1 MPFLFLAKSQEGK
14 KILKVKDPLKSFK
27 HSVHVFKFSNLAED
41 HAIQPKIAA
50 HVRILMRLKIK
61 DQLLFV
67 GLFVELLLQFFYRFY
82 ISLKTTTKKE
92 GKFSFIWI
100 KMK

>member
-1 MPFLFLAKSQEGK
+1 MVYDWFQLSNYGAGLGQKPHTGAKIQIIESRESIKKEANLTVLMPFLFLAKSQGGQ

-50 HVRILMRLKIK
+50 HVRILMP
-61 DQLLFV
+61 
-67 GLFVELLLQFFYRFY
+67 
-82 ISLKTTTKKE
+82 
-92 GKFSFIWI
+92 
-100 KMK
+100 